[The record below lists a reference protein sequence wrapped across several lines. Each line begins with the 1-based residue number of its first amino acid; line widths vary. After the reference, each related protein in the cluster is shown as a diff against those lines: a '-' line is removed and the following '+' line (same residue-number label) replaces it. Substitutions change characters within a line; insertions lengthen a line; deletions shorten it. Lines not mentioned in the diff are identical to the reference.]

1 LEPIL
6 VVRGLKTEFTTSR
19 GLLRAVDG
27 VDLDVGKGEVLGI
40 VGESGCGKTV
50 TALSIMYLITQPPG
64 RIAGGQIWFRGVNLL
79 AGSEEDVRV
88 RPRPKGPPKLIP
100 SDSHL
105 KRHRARM
112 NKVRGRGM
120 SMVFQEPMSSLNP
133 VLRVGYQVAEVI
145 MFQRRQELCDRILSH
160 RSLTAEDRDLFRQAI
175 VTLDPAERDRIVAGL
190 SARAGLRADKVNAL
204 IDASRLSIDER
215 IQRLERLAG
224 RPRRTD
230 RWWARFLKRLDAMEE
245 AHVAR
250 EWARLSRQSLGQA
263 AIDLFDPN
271 KNTAARGLPPLASV
285 SPREEALELY
295 FRASPDR
302 GREREKGDGLVPT
315 EDLRA
320 AVGDLLRTSAGGPF
334 GVMFA
339 DVTSVAR
346 GERAIELRFPARP
359 PFAPGAEL
367 DYLFRRGL
375 YRFLLLL
382 PIVRT
387 LLMRP
392 VEEEARG
399 YVLDLLRLVR
409 IPEAM
414 KVYGEYPHELSGG
427 MQQRVMIAMALAGE
441 PALMIAD
448 EPTTAL
454 DVTTQAQILWLL
466 KDLRKRINAAIL
478 YITHDLAVIAELS
491 DRVAVMYAGKIVEDS
506 PVADLFREPL
516 HPYTQGLLESIVS
529 TESRQLEPGSPL
541 PTIPGVVPDLL
552 NPPSGCRFH
561 PRCKFAFERCR
572 LEEPLLLSPS
582 PNRKVACHLYDK
594 EAANVRAP

>member
-6 VVRGLKTEFTTSR
+6 VVRGLKTEFTTTR
-19 GLLRAVDG
+19 GILRAVDG

-64 RIAGGQIWFRGVNLL
+64 RIAGGQIWFRGLNLL

-105 KRHRARM
+105 KKHRARM

-160 RSLTAEDRDLFRQAI
+160 RSLTPEDRDLFRQAI
-175 VTLDPAERDRIVAGL
+175 VTLDPVERDRIVVDL
-190 SARAGLRADKVNAL
+190 SARAGLRADKVNVL

-224 RPRRTD
+224 RLRRPD
-230 RWWARFLKRLDAMEE
+230 RWWARFLKRLDALEE
-245 AHVAR
+245 AHIAR

-263 AIDLFDPN
+263 AIDLLDPN
-271 KNTAARGLPPLASV
+271 KNPTAKGLPPLASV

-295 FRASPDR
+295 FRASPER
-302 GREREKGDGLVPT
+302 GRDREKGGALVPT

-320 AVGDLLRTSAGGPF
+320 AVGDLLRKSAGGPF

-359 PFAPGAEL
+359 AFAPGAEL

-382 PIVRT
+382 PVVRT

-409 IPEAM
+409 IPEAT
-414 KVYGEYPHELSGG
+414 KVYGAYPHELSGG

>member
-1 LEPIL
+1 
-6 VVRGLKTEFTTSR
+6 
-19 GLLRAVDG
+19 
-27 VDLDVGKGEVLGI
+27 
-40 VGESGCGKTV
+40 
-50 TALSIMYLITQPPG
+50 
-64 RIAGGQIWFRGVNLL
+64 
-79 AGSEEDVRV
+79 
-88 RPRPKGPPKLIP
+88 
-100 SDSHL
+100 
-105 KRHRARM
+105 
-112 NKVRGRGM
+112 
-120 SMVFQEPMSSLNP
+120 
-133 VLRVGYQVAEVI
+133 
-145 MFQRRQELCDRILSH
+145 
-160 RSLTAEDRDLFRQAI
+160 
-175 VTLDPAERDRIVAGL
+175 
-190 SARAGLRADKVNAL
+190 
-204 IDASRLSIDER
+204 
-215 IQRLERLAG
+215 
-224 RPRRTD
+224 
-230 RWWARFLKRLDAMEE
+230 E

-302 GREREKGDGLVPT
+302 GREREQEGGLVPT

-466 KDLRKRINAAIL
+466 KDLRKRIDAAIL

-491 DRVAVMYAGKIVEDS
+491 DRVAVMYAAKIVEDA
-506 PVADLFREPL
+506 PVAHLFREPL

-529 TESRQLEPGSPL
+529 TESHPEPGVTL
-541 PTIPGVVPDLL
+541 PTIPGIVPDPRS
-552 NPPSGCRFH
+552 PPVAPHRANGGRRAVQRSGIGVPTDPDQRFV
-561 PRCKFAFERCR
+561 PGEGRRRRRGDGPPVLDDPAPPASDEVPPAVLPTR
-572 LEEPLLLSPS
+572 LPGPFHLVGSPD
-582 PNRKVACHLYDK
+582 V
-594 EAANVRAP
+594 

>member
-1 LEPIL
+1 VEPIL

-19 GLLRAVDG
+19 GILRAVDG
-27 VDLDVGKGEVLGI
+27 VDMEIGKGEVLGL

-88 RPRPKGPPKLIP
+88 RPRSKGPPKLVP
-100 SDSHL
+100 SDANL

-112 NKVRGRGM
+112 NKIRGRGL

-145 MFQRRQELCDRILSH
+145 MFQRRQEICDRILSD
-160 RSLTAEDRDLFRQAI
+160 RTLAPEDIDEFRQAI
-175 VTLDPAERDRIVAGL
+175 ATADPAERERIVVDL
-190 SARAGLRADKVNAL
+190 CARGGLRPDKVNAL
-204 IDASRLSIDER
+204 IDASGLDIEDR
-215 IQRLERLAG
+215 IQRLEKLAQRHRLG
-224 RPRRTD
+224 SRS
-230 RWWARFLKRLDAMEE
+230 WARLLKRLDVLEE
-245 AHVAR
+245 AYFAR
-250 EWARLSRQSLGQA
+250 EWARLSRESLGQA
-263 AIDLFDPN
+263 AIDLFDPA
-271 KNTAARGLPPLASV
+271 KNPLAQGLPPLASV
-285 SPREEALELY
+285 SPREEALELH
-295 FRASPDR
+295 FRTPLER
-302 GREREKGDGLVPT
+302 GREREKKAGLVPT

-320 AVGDLLRTSAGGPF
+320 AVEDLLRKSAKGRF

-339 DVTSVAR
+339 DVVSVTR
-346 GERAIELRFPARP
+346 SKEAIELRFPARP
-359 PFAPGAEL
+359 PFALRPTLEYWSRRAL
-367 DYLFRRGL
+367 HRLFL
-375 YRFLLLL
+375 MTPFLRTFLMK
-382 PIVRT
+382 PI
-387 LLMRP
+387 
-392 VEEEARG
+392 EEEARRS
-399 YVLDLLRLVR
+399 VLELLRLVR
-409 IPEAM
+409 IPEPT
-414 KVYGEYPHELSGG
+414 KVYDEYPHELSGG

-466 KDLRKRINAAIL
+466 KDLRTRIDAAIL

-491 DRVAVMYAGKIVEDS
+491 DRVAVMYAGKVVEDA

-529 TESRQLEPGSPL
+529 AESKQLEPGAPL
-541 PTIPGVVPDLL
+541 PTIPGIVPDLL

-561 PRCKFAFERCR
+561 PRCKFAWERCR
-572 LEEPLLLSPS
+572 IEEPLLLSPTQ
-582 PNRKVACHLYDK
+582 NRRVACHLYDK
-594 EAANVRAP
+594 EATNVPAR

>member
-1 LEPIL
+1 VEPIL

-19 GLLRAVDG
+19 GILRAVDG
-27 VDLDVGKGEVLGI
+27 VDFDVGKGEVLGI

-64 RIAGGQIWFRGVNLL
+64 RIAGGQIWFRGLNLL

-105 KRHRARM
+105 KKHRARM

-133 VLRVGYQVAEVI
+133 VLRVGYQVAEVL

-160 RSLTAEDRDLFRQAI
+160 RSLTPEDRDLFRQAI
-175 VTLDPAERDRIVAGL
+175 VTLDPAERDRIVVDLSAHAGL
-190 SARAGLRADKVNAL
+190 LADKVNAL

-224 RPRRTD
+224 RPRRSH
-230 RWWARFLKRLDAMEE
+230 RWWARFLKRLDALEE

-271 KNTAARGLPPLASV
+271 KNPTAKGLPPLASV

-295 FRASPDR
+295 FRASPER
-302 GREREKGDGLVPT
+302 GRDREKGGGLVPT

-320 AVGDLLRTSAGGPF
+320 AVGDLLRKSAGGPF

-346 GERAIELRFPARP
+346 GERAIELRFPSRP
-359 PFAPGAEL
+359 PFAPGAAL

-382 PIVRT
+382 PILRT

-409 IPEAM
+409 IPEAT
-414 KVYGEYPHELSGG
+414 KVYAEYPHELSGG

-466 KDLRKRINAAIL
+466 KDLRQRINTSIL

>member
-1 LEPIL
+1 IERL
-6 VVRGLKTEFTTSR
+6 
-19 GLLRAVDG
+19 
-27 VDLDVGKGEVLGI
+27 GK
-40 VGESGCGKTV
+40 
-50 TALSIMYLITQPPG
+50 
-64 RIAGGQIWFRGVNLL
+64 L
-79 AGSEEDVRV
+79 A
-88 RPRPKGPPKLIP
+88 
-100 SDSHL
+100 
-105 KRHRARM
+105 AR
-112 NKVRGRGM
+112 RGRG
-120 SMVFQEPMSSLNP
+120 
-133 VLRVGYQVAEVI
+133 A
-145 MFQRRQELCDRILSH
+145 
-160 RSLTAEDRDLFRQAI
+160 A
-175 VTLDPAERDRIVAGL
+175 
-190 SARAGLRADKVNAL
+190 
-204 IDASRLSIDER
+204 
-215 IQRLERLAG
+215 
-224 RPRRTD
+224 
-230 RWWARFLKRLDAMEE
+230 WWARFLKRLDALEA

-263 AIDLFDPN
+263 AIDLFDPT
-271 KNTAARGLPPLASV
+271 KNPLARGLPPLASV
-285 SPREEALELY
+285 TPREEALELY
-295 FRASPDR
+295 FLASSDRARDR
-302 GREREKGDGLVPT
+302 RQGGGGLLPT

-320 AVGDLLRTSAGGPF
+320 AVEDLLRNSAGGPF

-339 DVTSVAR
+339 DVESVEL
-346 GERAIELRFPARP
+346 GERAIEIRFPARP
-359 PFAPGAEL
+359 PFAARAEL
-367 DYLFRRGL
+367 DYVFRGAL

-392 VEEEARG
+392 VEEEARS
-399 YVLDLLRLVR
+399 YVLDLLRMVR
-409 IPEAM
+409 IPEAT

-516 HPYTQGLLESIVS
+516 HPYTQGLLQSIVS

-572 LEEPLLLSPS
+572 IEEPLLLSPS
-582 PNRKVACHLYDK
+582 PNRKVA
-594 EAANVRAP
+594 